1 MVKRIVCALLLLL
14 LLGCSNTSPKGPVE
28 EAPPTQSEP
37 VTVEPVVSPAP
48 SEDFVMSPAPSEALQ
63 GGEDDI
69 LPPEAADLKVSLE
82 EAFQIVHEV
91 TTTNSYLEVEN
102 NPVPME
108 IYKINRITE
117 SQVAIVTMYY
127 DGMDSTNKYYYFT
140 LGNLLIDGE
149 WRHLDLFNEYAVNGD
164 TGEMIKKYEKNGLPF
179 GEMNPEWPL

>member
-1 MVKRIVCALLLLL
+1 MIKRIVCALLLLL

-28 EAPPTQSEP
+28 DTPPTQSGP

-48 SEDFVMSPAPSEALQ
+48 SEALP
-63 GGEDDI
+63 GEEDDI

-82 EAFQIVHEV
+82 EAFEIVHEV
-91 TTTNSYLEVEN
+91 TTAKSCVRVERY
-102 NPVPME
+102 PVPME
-108 IYKINRITE
+108 IYKINCITE

-149 WRHLDLFNEYAVNGD
+149 RRHLDLFNEYAVNGD
-164 TGEMIKKYEKNGLPF
+164 TGEMIQKYETNGVLS
-179 GEMNPEWPL
+179 EETNPEWPL